1 MTTNP
6 LAARRAE
13 VTHEVMD
20 KQFLC
25 DKINSYELTHKL
37 DKFYYVKETTSSAT
51 GQIVETIESMD
62 LPTGTKGWIRENEAR
77 VKGLIRKI
85 TGGSPHL
92 VAMIYQRT
100 LDAAPVPIPWD
111 KMRVI

>member
-1 MTTNP
+1 MTANP

-13 VTHEVMD
+13 PVYDVID
-20 KQFLC
+20 KQSLC
-25 DKINSYELTHKL
+25 DQLNGYELTHKL
-37 DKFYYVKETTSSAT
+37 DKFYYVKETQSSAT
-51 GQIVETIESMD
+51 GGMIKTLECMD

-85 TGGSPHL
+85 TGGSPDL
-92 VAMIYQRT
+92 VAVIYQRT
-100 LDAAPVPIPWD
+100 VNAAPVPIPWD